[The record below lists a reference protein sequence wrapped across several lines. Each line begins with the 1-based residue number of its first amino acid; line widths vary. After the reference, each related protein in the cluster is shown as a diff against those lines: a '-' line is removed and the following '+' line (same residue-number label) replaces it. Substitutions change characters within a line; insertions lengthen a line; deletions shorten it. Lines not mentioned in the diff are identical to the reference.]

1 MSLTKYITQNKKG
14 FAGQLTSVVIGLIV
28 VGVVIALGFLIMA
41 NTQYQVGTIAGN
53 ASAAYNSTTSVISA
67 LGTIPAWLPIL
78 ILIIIAGLIIMYI
91 VGWAGGKGK
100 RGG

>member
-1 MSLTKYITQNKKG
+1 MKFNLKSKKG
-14 FAGQLTSVVIGLIV
+14 FANQLVSIVIGLIV

-41 NTQYQVGTIAGN
+41 NTQTQVGTIAGN
-53 ASAAYNSTTSVISA
+53 TSAAYNSTTQVISA
-67 LGTIPAWLPIL
+67 MSTIPNWLPIL

-100 RGG
+100 QAG